1 MVWRIDKQY
10 KHLHRYRE
18 ITEILLKHGLGYL
31 LDRYHLHPYQ
41 KIKQKILR
49 KTATLPPQSEA
60 ERLRRAFE
68 ELGPTF
74 IKFGQVLSTRYDI
87 LPPNYVKEL
96 SKLQD
101 EVPPFDYQTVL
112 MQIERALQT
121 SPEQVYRYIEETPL
135 AAASIGQVHR
145 ATLHSGEEVI
155 IKVKRPNIEELINTD
170 LEILQSLAHF
180 VEKRIPESRKYNPT
194 GFIEEF
200 SRALRGELDYMKEA
214 KNAETFKKDFKNQP
228 QIIIPGIYWS
238 YTTRN
243 LLTMEYIQGIKITD
257 IEALKAHHHDLKQI
271 AEKLSNAYF
280 QQIFE
285 KHYYHADPHP
295 GNILVTPGGSIA
307 FLDFGIIGRLDQQIL
322 DNITSLLIALMNHNI
337 NAYIETLIDMELL
350 SEDNITTSLRFE
362 ILDLI
367 DHYYNT
373 SLKNINT
380 NALLQDLINML
391 TRYQGTIP
399 TSIMLL
405 SKTLTLLEEIGRKL
419 NPEYNFAQLAE
430 PYIKKLIEQKTQPK
444 TLARNTLETLT
455 QAAHTLHRAPG
466 RIDKILK
473 RLERGTLKIEFEHK
487 GIEQITTELD
497 ISTNRLSFSI
507 IISALIIG
515 SSLLIQANIQP
526 RIYGITLL
534 GIVGYL
540 LAGILGFGLAISI
553 LKSGKL

>member
-10 KHLHRYRE
+10 KHMHRYRE
-18 ITEILLKHGLGYL
+18 ITEILLKNGLGYL
-31 LDRYHLHPYQ
+31 LDRFNLHPYQ
-41 KIKQKILR
+41 KIKRAILR
-49 KTATLPPQSEA
+49 KQPTPSLNEA
-60 ERLRRAFE
+60 ERLRKAFE

-74 IKFGQVLSTRYDI
+74 IKFGQVLSTRYDL
-87 LPPNYVKEL
+87 LPPNYIKEL

-112 MQIERALQT
+112 KQVETELQT
-121 SPEQVYRYIEETPL
+121 PPQEVFKHIEETPF

-145 ATLHSGEEVI
+145 ATLKSGEEVI
-155 IKVKRPNIEELINTD
+155 IKVKRPQIEKLINTD

-180 VEKRIPESRKYNPT
+180 AEKHIPESRKYNPT

-200 SRALRGELDYMKEA
+200 SRALRGELDYIKEA
-214 KNAETFKKDFKNQP
+214 RNAETFKKDFKNHRDVV
-228 QIIIPGIYWS
+228 IPTVYWE

-243 LLTMEYIQGIKITD
+243 LLVMEYIKGVKITD
-257 IEALKAHHHDLKQI
+257 ITALKTQNFNLREL

-295 GNILVTPGGSIA
+295 GNLLVTPSSSIA
-307 FLDFGIIGRLDQQIL
+307 FLDFGVIGRIDQQIL
-322 DNITSLLIALMNHNI
+322 NNITSLLIALLNRDI
-337 NAYIETLIDMELL
+337 NSYIETLIEMELL
-350 SEDNITTSLRFE
+350 NEDTINTSLRFE

-367 DHYYNT
+367 DTYYHT
-373 SLKNINT
+373 SLKYINT
-380 NALLQDLINML
+380 SALLQDLISL
-391 TRYQGTIP
+391 LRRYQGSIP
-399 TSIMLL
+399 TNIMLL

-419 NPEYNFAQLAE
+419 DPDYNFAELAE
-430 PYIKKLIEQKTQPK
+430 PYIKKLIEERTHPT
-444 TLARNTLETLT
+444 TLAKNAIETLL
-455 QAAHTLHRAPG
+455 QAAHTLHKAPAKV
-466 RIDKILK
+466 DKILK

-487 GIEQITTELD
+487 GIEQITSELD

-515 SSLLIQANIQP
+515 SSLLIQANIKPQ
-526 RIYGITLL
+526 IFGVTLIGI
-534 GIVGYL
+534 IGYM